1 MLGGRHYPLSHLPAL
16 SYPLFEIKTCY
27 VAQRG
32 LELIIIL
39 PQPAECWDDRY
50 VPPHLPEGWQGM
62 GPSEGWQGMG
72 SSQGCLRQVL
82 GPLKLGQTSGW
93 TLNQRTKT
101 VHVEGDRLQRP

>member
-39 PQPAECWDDRY
+39 PQPAECWDDQY
-50 VPPHLPEGWQGM
+50 VPPHLPE
-62 GPSEGWQGMG
+62 SWQGMG
-72 SSQGCLRQVL
+72 SSQDCLRQVL

-101 VHVEGDRLQRP
+101 VHVEGDHLQRP